1 MPFMPTTCRDP
12 AQRNVTRWTQI
23 QPLRLPPGRLL
34 DVLLFETNPNRPPQP
49 PSPHP
54 PLWRAANP
62 GKPGGGAAAGERSWA
77 GARVPEVSWH
87 VAPPKVP
94 VWLLWLVH
102 WHSVRACISGPS
114 SSSKPLDSVPSH
126 ARNSTGRCRIPS
138 PPTRHAAHQTGQTH
152 AGGPKVPSG
161 HAWIPVRHA
170 QRRIDTR
177 CWWPLDGVCVGLL
190 RRSDMFP
197 PGRSEPAVSSM
208 NVQGMAQC
216 FVVYA

>member
-1 MPFMPTTCRDP
+1 M
-12 AQRNVTRWTQI
+12 
-23 QPLRLPPGRLL
+23 

-49 PSPHP
+49 PSPP

-138 PPTRHAAHQTGQTH
+138 PSPPPAMPPTRPGRRTPGGRKCRQAMHGSPFDTRSVALTRA
-152 AGGPKVPSG
+152 AGGLSTG
-161 HAWIPVRHA
+161 SAWGCCVAP
-170 QRRIDTR
+170 T
-177 CWWPLDGVCVGLL
+177 CSPLADLSQLSVLC
-190 RRSDMFP
+190 
-197 PGRSEPAVSSM
+197 SM
-208 NVQGMAQC
+208 HVQGMAQC